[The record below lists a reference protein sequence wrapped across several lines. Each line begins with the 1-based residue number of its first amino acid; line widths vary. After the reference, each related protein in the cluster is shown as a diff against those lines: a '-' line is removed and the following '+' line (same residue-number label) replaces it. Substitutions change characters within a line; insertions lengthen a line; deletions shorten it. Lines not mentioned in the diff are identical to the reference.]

1 MEPRAA
7 AAAAQ
12 PHGQPAAVSAAAAPQ
27 GGHPPSEGGG
37 ASLRC
42 EGKHPG
48 ALEIRAAT
56 HDDAEAIT
64 ALYSGHVAHGTASFE
79 LSPPDIAEMRRRMG
93 ALLAEGYP
101 WFCAIVEG
109 SIVGYAYAGP
119 YRPRPAYRYTVED
132 SVYLAPA
139 VQRRG
144 IGAALLAR
152 LIEACTR
159 RGDRQM
165 IAVIGDSA
173 NAPSIALHARAGFVE
188 AGRLANVGY
197 KFDRWLDIVLM
208 QRALG
213 EGAISA
219 PAARPMR

>member
-48 ALEIRAAT
+48 GLEIRAAT

-109 SIVGYAYAGP
+109 SIVG
-119 YRPRPAYRYTVED
+119 
-132 SVYLAPA
+132 
-139 VQRRG
+139 
-144 IGAALLAR
+144 
-152 LIEACTR
+152 
-159 RGDRQM
+159 
-165 IAVIGDSA
+165 
-173 NAPSIALHARAGFVE
+173 
-188 AGRLANVGY
+188 
-197 KFDRWLDIVLM
+197 
-208 QRALG
+208 
-213 EGAISA
+213 
-219 PAARPMR
+219 